1 LPDANPRRSVLTT
14 TLVLSLAILVL
25 WSFPRFWY
33 TKTDPRQG
41 LFWLA
46 EQPRLAG
53 WSFQDEPVSEAA
65 EAVLAADKIVNGLFG
80 RESGAVVRV
89 FSAKRYSEK
98 ASEFDMFS
106 HTPDRCWTS
115 VGWKVEPVSPEFV
128 ELKLHG
134 VAVTFERRIFSK
146 GAHRELVYFGALV
159 GGQPLPYR
167 IDQYLDVGVKRGE
180 KPSAGIFGKALGA
193 LDARLLI
200 WPWKSF
206 VNRRP
211 LAGPKQL
218 IRVSTP
224 LIGSGAANAD
234 ALLSEFLPQWLA
246 LTDYGQE
253 LEAWQRR

>member
-1 LPDANPRRSVLTT
+1 VNPPRTRSVLTT
-14 TLVLSLAILVL
+14 TLVLSLAIVAL

-33 TKTDPRQG
+33 NRTDPHQG

-46 EQPRLAG
+46 EQTRLPG
-53 WSFQDEPVSEAA
+53 WAFKDEPVSEAA
-65 EAVLAADKIVNGLFG
+65 EAVLAADKTVNGEFEKEG
-80 RESGAVVRV
+80 GAVVRV

-98 ASEFDMFS
+98 ESEFDMFS

-115 VGWKVEPVSPEFV
+115 VGWEVEPVAPESI

-134 VAVTFERRIFSK
+134 LPVTFERRVFVK

-167 IDQYLDVGVKRGE
+167 IDQYLDIGMKRGK
-180 KPSAGIFGKALGA
+180 KPSGIFGKALGA
-193 LDARLLI
+193 LDARLLS

-211 LAGPKQL
+211 LIGPKQF
-218 IRVSTP
+218 IRISTP
-224 LIGSGAANAD
+224 LTGAD
-234 ALLSEFLPQWLA
+234 AGQADELLSGFLPQWLA
-246 LTDYGQE
+246 LTDYKEE
-253 LEAWQRR
+253 LGAWHRR